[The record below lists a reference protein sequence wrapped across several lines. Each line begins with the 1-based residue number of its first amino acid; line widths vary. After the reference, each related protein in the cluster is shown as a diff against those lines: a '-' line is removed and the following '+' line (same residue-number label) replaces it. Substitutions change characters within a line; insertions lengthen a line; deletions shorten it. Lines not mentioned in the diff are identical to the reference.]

1 MNREGRRGVKQ
12 EKLIEYFFL
21 CSHHGT
27 HEDAKVQRMSHCDP
41 NDQEAREDFWIFHL
55 DILYP
60 HYNTEW
66 IDSVI

>member
-1 MNREGRRGVKQ
+1 MARFRLSFNQYKFDTKMNREGRRGVKQ

-41 NDQEAREDFWIFHL
+41 DDQEAREDF
-55 DILYP
+55 
-60 HYNTEW
+60 
-66 IDSVI
+66 